1 MMNLEKAIVDKVPL
15 FKDKEKKELFISVVG
30 ALSLR
35 VISLRKAAE
44 MLDVDDKSLLEM
56 LNSVG
61 VNYSYLQKEDI
72 ETERNW

>member
-1 MMNLEKAIVDKVPL
+1 MNLEQGIVDKVPL